1 MYRYSKITTN
11 MNRVCKKNTCRIFV
25 CTRSSTQPEQYT
37 KLLGLNSVQLFDR
50 MKQLINEANNA
61 CSDEDN
67 MKIWEE
73 IKLVS
78 RAYQEI
84 KKSEF
89 CNSDLNVRESNGQV
103 PGVDPNTWD
112 VLM

>member
-1 MYRYSKITTN
+1 
-11 MNRVCKKNTCRIFV
+11 
-25 CTRSSTQPEQYT
+25 
-37 KLLGLNSVQLFDR
+37 
-50 MKQLINEANNA
+50 MKQLVNDANNA

-78 RAYQEI
+78 RAYQVI
-84 KKSEF
+84 KQSEF